1 MNRKAIFLFIFAAF
15 LLASPLVAQNTVHVA
30 ESVDT
35 TKTGWVAS
43 VLHWYDANMNY
54 VAVGALMTLE
64 SSFIP
69 FPSEVVIPPAVY
81 VALDENSQSG
91 MNWWMV
97 VLFGTLGALLGA
109 LINYYLSRW
118 LGRPIIYA
126 FANSK
131 LGHLLQLSSEKIER
145 AEVYFNDH
153 GNVSTLVGRF
163 IPVIRQLISIPA
175 GLSKM
180 NIWAFMFFTTI
191 GAAAWNFVL
200 ALLGY
205 LAHKAGDISVVE
217 QYSHEISIAIIGIVV
232 LVVAI
237 FVIRYLFKKRKENR
251 IIGILFA
258 IFMGWFGLHHFYAG
272 NKKHGLWYLIFFW
285 TGIPAILGFVE
296 GVWWICK
303 KEKYGSP
310 LINK

>member
-1 MNRKAIFLFIFAAF
+1 MNIKNVTIL
-15 LLASPLVAQNTVHVA
+15 LLALFLTGMPMANAQNSISIA

-35 TKTGWVAS
+35 TRSGWVAD
-43 VLHWYDANMNY
+43 VLHWYDAHMNY
-54 VAVGALMTLE
+54 LAVGGLMTLE

-81 VALDENSQSG
+81 VALDDNSQSG
-91 MNWWMV
+91 MNWWLV

-131 LGHLLQLSSEKIER
+131 VGHLLQLSKEKIER
-145 AEVYFNDH
+145 AEVYFNNH

-180 NIWAFMFFTTI
+180 NIWAFMLFTTL

-217 QYSHEISIAIIGIVV
+217 QYSQEISWAIIGLVLLVV
-232 LVVAI
+232 LFFVV
-237 FVIRYLFKKRKENR
+237 RY
-251 IIGILFA
+251 
-258 IFMGWFGLHHFYAG
+258 
-272 NKKHGLWYLIFFW
+272 
-285 TGIPAILGFVE
+285 
-296 GVWWICK
+296 
-303 KEKYGSP
+303 
-310 LINK
+310 LINKRKKGKRG